1 MSRSLVIVE
10 SPAKARTIKKYVGD
24 DFEVIASVGHIKNL
38 PDHDLGVD
46 VENEFAPRYEVI
58 RGKRDIVRKIK
69 NASKGADD
77 VYLAPDPDREGEAI
91 AWHIAEELGE
101 RDRVHRVLI
110 NEITPAAVRAALDA
124 PFELNRDRYNAQQTR
139 RILDRL
145 VGYQISPLLWK
156 KVRQGLSAGRVQS
169 VALKMISDREAE
181 IKAFVPREFWRI
193 AAQVVGE
200 NPPEFVVKYHGSG
213 GKRRE
218 IPDGELAHSIV
229 ADLRAGTLS
238 VGEVKRR
245 KAYRKAPAPFITSRL
260 QQEASR
266 KLRFTP
272 KKTMHVAQSL
282 YEGVDLEHGAQGLIT
297 YMRTDSTRLSG
308 DSLAA
313 VRGFIDGRYG
323 GEFLPDKPNQFAVK
337 KSAQDAHEAIRPTDV
352 NNEPDKVAPYLTAD
366 QLKLYRLIWNR
377 FVACQMKPA
386 VFDQV
391 NVTVVCGDHQLRAK
405 GSTLVFAGFTRVYT
419 EGKDNGE
426 EDDKDIR
433 LPALVDG
440 QELKLVGVEPTQH
453 FTEPPPRYT
462 DSTLIRD
469 LEEKGIGRPST
480 YAMIL
485 SNIQDREYVR
495 KRKGK
500 LHPTDLGL
508 TVNMLLSE
516 SFPDII
522 NERFTA
528 ELESRLDSVA
538 EGKLE
543 WLGVLDKFYHQFE
556 SQLAVAKTSMRNIK
570 REGVPT
576 EYTCDKCK
584 SPMVLKWGRNGQFL
598 ACSAF
603 PDCRN
608 TMNVEQDEEGKIKPV
623 DREVAT
629 DEKCEKCDSPM
640 VIKHGRY
647 GKFMACSG
655 FPECKNTRPL
665 QARGKVGDEPPIDP
679 DEELPPCPK
688 CGSET
693 VRRRGRYGTFIAC
706 SAYPKCKTIVRSK
719 GDQAPGK
726 GRGKGKGK
734 GKGRRKGAGS

>member
-1 MSRSLVIVE
+1 MGRSLVIVE

-46 VENEFAPRYEVI
+46 VDNNFAPNYEVI

-69 NASKGADD
+69 SASKIADD

-101 RDRVHRVLI
+101 RDRVHRILI
-110 NEITPAAVRAALDA
+110 NEITPAAVKAALDA
-124 PFELNRDRYNAQQTR
+124 PLALNRDRYNAQQTR

-169 VALKMISDREAE
+169 VALKLIAVREAE
-181 IKAFVPREFWRI
+181 IKVFIPREFWRI
-193 AAQVVGE
+193 VAQVAADT
-200 NPPEFVVKYHGSG
+200 PPEFTLRYHGSH
-213 GKRRE
+213 GKRKE
-218 IPDGELAHSIV
+218 IGDGETANGITD
-229 ADLRAGTLS
+229 DLRS
-238 VGEVKRR
+238 NPFIVKEVKRR
-245 KAYRKAPAPFITSRL
+245 KAYRKPPTPFITSRL

-282 YEGVDLEHGAQGLIT
+282 YEGIDLETGAQGLIT
-297 YMRTDSTRLSG
+297 YMRTDSTRLG
-308 DSLAA
+308 EESLAA
-313 VRGFIDGRYG
+313 VRQLIDERYG
-323 GEFLPDKPNQFAVK
+323 AQFVPDKPNLFAVK

-352 NNEPDKVAPYLTAD
+352 RNTPDTVAPYLTSD

-386 VFDQV
+386 VFEQ
-391 NVTVVCGDHQLRAK
+391 VTVSVACADHELRVK
-405 GSTLVFAGFTRVYT
+405 GSVQLFAGFTAVYT

-426 EDDKDIR
+426 EDDKEVK
-433 LPALVDG
+433 LPKMTEG
-440 QELKLVGVEPTQH
+440 RELRCLEVVPSQH

-469 LEEKGIGRPST
+469 LEDKGIGRPST

-495 KRKGK
+495 KRKGR
-500 LHPTDLGL
+500 LHPTDLGM
-508 TVNMLLSE
+508 TVNMLLGE

-522 NERFTA
+522 NETFTA

-538 EGKLE
+538 EGTLD
-543 WLGVLDKFYHQFE
+543 WQGVLVQFYDRFEHQLE
-556 SQLAVAKTSMRNIK
+556 DAKTSMRNIK

-576 EYTCDKCK
+576 EFTCDKCEK
-584 SPMVLKWGRNGQFL
+584 PMVLKWGRNGQFL
-598 ACSAF
+598 ACSGF

-608 TMNVEQDEEGKIKPV
+608 TMNVEQDEDGNIKPV
-623 DREVAT
+623 SREVPT
-629 DEKCEKCDSPM
+629 DQKCEKCGSGM

-647 GKFMACSG
+647 GKFLACSG
-655 FPECKNTRPL
+655 FPECRNTQPL
-665 QARGKVGDEPPIDP
+665 QARPAGGAAEAGEEP
-679 DEELPPCPK
+679 EGELPPCPK
-688 CGSET
+688 CGSPT
-693 VRRRGRYGTFIAC
+693 IRRRGRYGTFVAC

-719 GDQAPGK
+719 GDDKGK
-726 GRGKGKGK
+726 PRGKGKGR
-734 GKGRRKGAGS
+734 GRRKSG

>member
-46 VENEFAPRYEVI
+46 VNNNFAPNYEVI

-69 NASKGADD
+69 SASKVADD

-110 NEITPAAVRAALDA
+110 NEITPAAVKAALDA
-124 PFELNRDRYNAQQTR
+124 PLALNRDRYNAQQTR

-169 VALKMISDREAE
+169 VALKLIAVREAE
-181 IKAFVPREFWRI
+181 IKAFVPREFWRVV
-193 AAQVVGE
+193 AQVAADM
-200 NPPEFVVKYHGSG
+200 PPEFTLRYHGSH
-213 GKRRE
+213 GKRKE
-218 IPDGELAHSIV
+218 IGDGETAHGITD
-229 ADLRAGTLS
+229 DLRSNPFL
-238 VGEVKRR
+238 VKEVKRR
-245 KAYRKAPAPFITSRL
+245 KAYRKPPAPFITSRL

-282 YEGVDLEHGAQGLIT
+282 YEGIDLEQGAQGLIT
-297 YMRTDSTRLSG
+297 YMRTDSTRLS
-308 DSLAA
+308 DESLTA
-313 VRGFIDGRYG
+313 VRQLIDERYG
-323 GEFLPDKPNQFAVK
+323 AQFVPDKPNLFAVK

-352 NNEPDKVAPYLTAD
+352 RNTPDTVAPYLTSD

-386 VFDQV
+386 VFEQ
-391 NVTVVCGDHQLRAK
+391 VTVVVTCADHELRVK
-405 GSTLVFAGFTRVYT
+405 GSVQLFAGFTAVYT

-426 EDDKDIR
+426 EDDKEVK
-433 LPALVDG
+433 LPKMTEG
-440 QELKLVGVEPTQH
+440 QELRCIEVVPSQH

-469 LEEKGIGRPST
+469 LEDKGIGRPST

-495 KRKGK
+495 KRKGR
-500 LHPTDLGL
+500 LHPTDLGM
-508 TVNMLLSE
+508 TVNMLLAE

-522 NERFTA
+522 NETFTA

-538 EGKLE
+538 EGTLD
-543 WLGVLDKFYHQFE
+543 WQGVLVQFYDRFEHQLE
-556 SQLAVAKTSMRNIK
+556 DAKTSMRNIK

-576 EYTCDKCK
+576 EFTCDKCQK
-584 SPMVLKWGRNGQFL
+584 PMVLKWGRNGQFL
-598 ACSAF
+598 ACSGF

-608 TMNVEQDEEGKIKPV
+608 TMNVEQDEDGKIKPV
-623 DREVAT
+623 SREVPT
-629 DEKCEKCDSPM
+629 DQKCEKCGAAM

-647 GKFMACSG
+647 GKFLACSG
-655 FPECKNTRPL
+655 FPECRNTQPL
-665 QARGKVGDEPPIDP
+665 QARPSGGAAGAEEEP
-679 DEELPPCPK
+679 EGELLPCPK
-688 CGSET
+688 CGSTT

-719 GDQAPGK
+719 GDGKGKASNKGK
-726 GRGKGKGK
+726 GRGRQKSG
-734 GKGRRKGAGS
+734 

>member
-10 SPAKARTIKKYVGD
+10 SPAKARTIKKYVGG

-46 VENEFAPRYEVI
+46 VESGFAPKYEVI

-69 NASKGADD
+69 TASKIADD

-101 RDRVHRVLI
+101 RDGVHRVLI
-110 NEITPAAVRAALDA
+110 NEITPAAVKAALGA
-124 PFELNRDRYNAQQTR
+124 PLELNRDRYNAQQTR

-169 VALKMISDREAE
+169 VALKIIADREAE
-181 IKAFVPREFWRI
+181 ISAFVPREFWRI
-193 AAQVVGE
+193 VVRMAAGE
-200 NPPEFVVKYHGSG
+200 PPEFVARYHGSG
-213 GKRRE
+213 GKKRE
-218 IPDGELAHSIV
+218 IGNGDDAKAV
-229 ADLRAGTLS
+229 VDDLNKGPFV

-245 KAYRKAPAPFITSRL
+245 KAYRKPPAPFITSRL

-282 YEGVDLEHGAQGLIT
+282 YEGIDLESGAQGLIT
-297 YMRTDSTRLSG
+297 YMRTDSTRLS
-308 DSLAA
+308 DQSVDA
-313 VRGFIDGRYG
+313 VRAMIGTRYG
-323 GEFLPDKPNQFAVK
+323 EEYVPEKANQFAVK

-352 NNEPDKVAPYLTAD
+352 SIDPASVAPYLTSD

-391 NVTVVCGDHQLRAK
+391 TMVIKCADHELRSK
-405 GSTLVFAGFTRVYT
+405 GSVQLFAGFTAVYT

-426 EDDKDIR
+426 EDDKDVR
-433 LPALVDG
+433 LPPVEAG
-440 QELKLVGVEPTQH
+440 QELRALEVAPSQH

-469 LEEKGIGRPST
+469 LEDKGIGRPST

-508 TVNMLLSE
+508 TVNMLLGE

-522 NERFTA
+522 SESFTA
-528 ELESRLDSVA
+528 ELEGRLDSVA
-538 EGKLE
+538 AGELD
-543 WLGVLDKFYHQFE
+543 WQSVLVKFYDRFE
-556 SQLAVAKTSMRNIK
+556 GQLATARTSMRNIK

-576 EYTCDKCK
+576 EFTCDKCD

-603 PDCRN
+603 PECRN
-608 TMNVEQDEEGKIKPV
+608 TMNVEQDEEGKVRPV
-623 DREVAT
+623 SREVAT
-629 DEKCEKCDSPM
+629 DEKCDKCESPM

-647 GKFMACSG
+647 GKFLACSG
-655 FPECKNTRPL
+655 FPECRNTRPL
-665 QARGKVGDEPPIDP
+665 EVRERGAAGDAGAEP
-679 DEELPPCPK
+679 EGELPPCPK
-688 CGSET
+688 CGSTT

-706 SAYPKCKTIVRSK
+706 SAYPKCKTIVRAK
-719 GDQAPGK
+719 GE
-726 GRGKGKGK
+726 GKGK
-734 GKGRRKGAGS
+734 GKGRSKRKSDDG